1 MLYFYALYTSKDLRK
16 TRRTPLPPTMYRP
29 SLVYLSVIF
38 ASRSVL
44 AEFFC
49 KYTVAISFLCF
60 SWLVG
65 DQVGFG
71 LHLHA
76 DCKTIAVQSGDGC
89 ASLAARCGLSGN
101 TFMSYNPRLDCSKLV
116 VDQVSDLLLSRSAI
130 LILTTQWV
138 CCTLGTL
145 PSKYGRLTSFL
156 LQR

>member
-1 MLYFYALYTSKDLRK
+1 
-16 TRRTPLPPTMYRP
+16 MYRP
-29 SLVYLSVIF
+29 SLVYLSVVF

-44 AEFFC
+44 ADFFC
-49 KYTVAISFLCF
+49 KYMVVISFLYF

-65 DQVGFG
+65 DQVG

-89 ASLAARCGLSGN
+89 ASLAARCGISGN

-116 VDQVSDLLLSRSAI
+116 VDQVSDLLVSRSAI
-130 LILTTQWV
+130 LTLTTQWV

-145 PSKYGRLTSFL
+145 PSKYGRLTSLL
-156 LQR
+156 LQS